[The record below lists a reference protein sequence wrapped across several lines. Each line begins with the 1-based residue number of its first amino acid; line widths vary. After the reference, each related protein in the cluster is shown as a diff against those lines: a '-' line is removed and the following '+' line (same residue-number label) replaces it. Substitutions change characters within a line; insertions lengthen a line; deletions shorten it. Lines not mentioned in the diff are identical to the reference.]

1 MVTTTSPTRAAGRT
15 GSRPALRAAGVIVA
29 TWVVILAA
37 VLAVGWL
44 LTHALR
50 GAVLPWDN
58 GLSRWIAGERT
69 GWLNEPADVGTFLGE
84 TITGVTVALVAGI
97 AVALWRRSWRPLLF
111 VVLAEAGIG
120 GFYYLATTL
129 DPRQRPPVRILD
141 SGLVA
146 DHSFPSGHTATAV
159 VAYAGI
165 VLLLRAY
172 ARAWRWTL
180 VLLALPVFVLLARLY
195 QGAHHLTDVLTSLA
209 YASAYLLV
217 VARQVLPAPLARDT
231 AQVGHVGDR

>member
-1 MVTTTSPTRAAGRT
+1 MVTTTPAATRTER
-15 GSRPALRAAGVIVA
+15 SRPVLRAAAVVVGA
-29 TWVVILAA
+29 WAVILAV

-84 TITGVTVALVAGI
+84 TMTGVTVALLAGL

-120 GFYYLATTL
+120 GFYAIATTL

-141 SGLVA
+141 AGLVPN
-146 DHSFPSGHTATAV
+146 HSFPSGHTATAV

-172 ARAWRWTL
+172 ARVWRWAL
-180 VLLALPVFVLLARLY
+180 VLLAVPVVVVLARLY
-195 QGAHHLTDVLTSLA
+195 QGAHHLTDVLTSLV

-217 VARQVLPAPLARDT
+217 VARQVLPTAGAP
-231 AQVGHVGDR
+231 QVGTSRSR

>member
-1 MVTTTSPTRAAGRT
+1 MVSTSSPASGTQR
-15 GSRPALRAAGVIVA
+15 SRSLLRAAAVVVGS
-29 TWVVILAA
+29 WVVILAV

-50 GAVLPWDN
+50 SVVLPWDN

-84 TITGVTVALVAGI
+84 TVTVALLAGL

-120 GFYYLATTL
+120 GFYALATTL
-129 DPRQRPPVRILD
+129 DPRQRPPVKILD
-141 SGLVA
+141 PGLVA

-172 ARAWRWTL
+172 SHAWRWA
-180 VLLALPVFVLLARLY
+180 LALLVVPVVVVLARLY
-195 QGAHHLTDVLTSLA
+195 QGAHHLTDVLTSLG
-209 YASAYLLV
+209 YASTYLLV
-217 VARQVLPAPLARDT
+217 VARQVLPGPLERDARES
-231 AQVGHVGDR
+231 A

>member
-1 MVTTTSPTRAAGRT
+1 MASTTSSVPGTDRGRSVLRSAAVVV
-15 GSRPALRAAGVIVA
+15 GSWL
-29 TWVVILAA
+29 VILAV

-50 GAVLPWDN
+50 SLVLPWDN

-84 TITGVTVALVAGI
+84 TATGVTVALVAGA
-97 AVALWRRSWRPLLF
+97 AVAAWRRTWRPLLF
-111 VVLAEAGIG
+111 VVVAEAGIG
-120 GFYYLATTL
+120 GFYALATTV

-141 SGLVA
+141 PGLVGN
-146 DHSFPSGHTATAV
+146 HSFPSGHTATAV

-172 ARAWRWTL
+172 WHAWRATL
-180 VLLALPVFVLLARLY
+180 VLLVVPVVVVLARLY
-195 QGAHHLTDVLTSLA
+195 QGAHHLTDVVTSLA
-209 YASAYLLV
+209 YASTYLLV
-217 VARQVLPAPLARDT
+217 VAREVLPAPARR
-231 AQVGHVGDR
+231 AP

>member
-1 MVTTTSPTRAAGRT
+1 MVTTTSPVRDT
-15 GSRPALRAAGVIVA
+15 GHERPPLRAAAVIVGCWA
-29 TWVVILAA
+29 VILAV

-50 GAVLPWDN
+50 RLVLPWDD
-58 GLSRWIAGERT
+58 GLSRWIAGERV
-69 GWLNEPADVGTFLGE
+69 GWLDRPADVGTFLGE
-84 TITGVTVALVAGI
+84 TVTGVTVALLAGV

-111 VVLAEAGIG
+111 VALAEAGIG
-120 GFYYLATTL
+120 AFYALATTL
-129 DPRQRPPVRILD
+129 DPRQRPPVKILD
-141 SGLVA
+141 PGLVA

-159 VAYAGI
+159 VAYAGV

-172 ARAWRWTL
+172 ARAWRWA
-180 VLLALPVFVLLARLY
+180 LALLVVPVLVVLARLY

-217 VARQVLPAPLARDT
+217 LARQLLPARLRPDA
-231 AQVGHVGDR
+231 

>member
-1 MVTTTSPTRAAGRT
+1 MATLAPPAPRTRGRSLLRT
-15 GSRPALRAAGVIVA
+15 GTVVVGAWL
-29 TWVVILAA
+29 VILAA

-50 GAVLPWDN
+50 GVVLPWDD

-69 GWLNEPADVGTFLGE
+69 GWLDEPADVGTFLGE
-84 TITGVTVALVAGI
+84 TVTGVCVALVVG
-97 AVALWRRSWRPLLF
+97 VAIGAWRRSWRPVLF

-120 GFYYLATTL
+120 GFYAIATTL
-129 DPRQRPPVRILD
+129 DPRQRPPVKILD
-141 SGLVA
+141 PGLVP

-159 VAYAGI
+159 VAYAGT

-172 ARAWRWTL
+172 ARAWRWA
-180 VLLALPVFVLLARLY
+180 LALLVVPVVVVLARLY
-195 QGAHHLTDVLTSLA
+195 QGAHHVTDVATSLG

-217 VARQVLPAPLARDT
+217 LARQLLPAPAGRSD
-231 AQVGHVGDR
+231 